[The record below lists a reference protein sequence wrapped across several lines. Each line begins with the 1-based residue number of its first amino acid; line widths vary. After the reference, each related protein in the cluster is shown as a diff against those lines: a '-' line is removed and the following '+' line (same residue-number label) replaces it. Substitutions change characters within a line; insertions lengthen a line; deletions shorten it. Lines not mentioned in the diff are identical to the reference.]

1 MKPRSFLTRALL
13 FVAFAISAG
22 SCGARRP
29 ASAVVSSTPQ
39 AIEPV
44 AGHLLIVGGGQLGP
58 EITQRFVA
66 LAGGPDA
73 LIVVVPT
80 AGEDSAYTDT
90 WTGLA
95 WLRSAGAKN
104 ILVRHTRDRKIA
116 ESDSFAS
123 PIRQAGGVW
132 FPGGRH
138 WRLVDS
144 YLDTR
149 TEREL
154 HALLARGGVIGGS
167 SAGASIQAS
176 YLVRGAR
183 EGNTIMMAPGY
194 ERGFAFLTGTAID
207 QHVTARNR
215 QLDLQPVVR
224 RFPSLLGIG
233 LDEGTAIDVH
243 GTLAEVIGRGMMFV
257 HNGRDALPA
266 DSPYVTL
273 RAGEWYDLA
282 QRRRMAAATTNG
294 QR

>member
-1 MKPRSFLTRALL
+1 M
-13 FVAFAISAG
+13 
-22 SCGARRP
+22 
-29 ASAVVSSTPQ
+29 
-39 AIEPV
+39 
-44 AGHLLIVGGGQLGP
+44 
-58 EITQRFVA
+58 
-66 LAGGPDA
+66 
-73 LIVVVPT
+73 
-80 AGEDSAYTDT
+80 
-90 WTGLA
+90 
-95 WLRSAGAKN
+95 AGAKN

-116 ESDSFAS
+116 ETDSFAA
-123 PIRQAGGVW
+123 PIKRAGGVW

-154 HALLARGGVIGGS
+154 HALLSRGGVIGGS

-194 ERGFAFLTGTAID
+194 ERGFSFLTGTAID
-207 QHVTARNR
+207 QHVSARNR
-215 QLDLQPVVR
+215 QLDLQPVVK

-243 GTLAEVIGRGMMFV
+243 GTMAEVIGRGMLFV
-257 HNGRDALPA
+257 HNGRDPLPI
-266 DSPYVTL
+266 DTPYVTL
-273 RAGEWYDLA
+273 KAGEWYDLA
-282 QRRRMAAATTNG
+282 LRRRVTAPVSNG

>member
-1 MKPRSFLTRALL
+1 MKTRLILTRALV
-13 FVAFAISAG
+13 FVVFAVSLG
-22 SCGARRP
+22 SCGARR
-29 ASAVVSSTPQ
+29 AAVAGGSTPQ
-39 AIEPV
+39 GIEPV
-44 AGHLLIVGGGQLGP
+44 TGHLLIVGGGQLGP
-58 EITQRFVA
+58 EITQRFVN
-66 LAGGPDA
+66 LAGGPNA
-73 LIVVVPT
+73 LIVVIPT
-80 AGEDSAYTDT
+80 AGEDSVYSET
-90 WTGLA
+90 WIGLA
-95 WLRSAGAKN
+95 WLRMAGARN
-104 ILVRHTRDRKIA
+104 ILVRHTRDRRVA
-116 ESDSFAS
+116 DADSFAS

-207 QHVTARNR
+207 QHISARSR
-215 QLDLQPVVR
+215 QLDLQPVVK
-224 RFPSLLGIG
+224 RFPALLGIG

-257 HNGRDALPA
+257 HNGRDPLPA
-266 DSPYVTL
+266 DTPYVTL
-273 RAGEWYDLA
+273 KAGQWYDLA
-282 QRRRMAAATTNG
+282 QRRRVTTPVTNG
-294 QR
+294 NR